1 MHLDGVKILG
11 FEYTQ
16 SFLKN
21 HQNVTKIFGLKMKKR
36 FFFLTSGIPTILV
49 GVWVAVMTCVT
60 ENGFHGRFEIQT
72 FPIWII
78 LGPMYLVLMV
88 A

>member
-1 MHLDGVKILG
+1 MT
-11 FEYTQ
+11 E
-16 SFLKN
+16 
-21 HQNVTKIFGLKMKKR
+21 IFGLKMKKR
-36 FFFLTSGIPTILV
+36 FVFFLTSGIPAILV
-49 GVWVAVMTCVT
+49 GVWVAVMIFVT
-60 ENGFHGRFEIQT
+60 ENGFYGKFEIQT

>member
-21 HQNVTKIFGLKMKKR
+21 HQNMTEIFGLKMKKR
-36 FFFLTSGIPTILV
+36 FVFFSNFRYPGYPGWSLGGSNDICNGKWIL
-49 GVWVAVMTCVT
+49 WK
-60 ENGFHGRFEIQT
+60 I
-72 FPIWII
+72 
-78 LGPMYLVLMV
+78 
-88 A
+88 